1 MALRVVTLVALLATS
16 SIILSYNG
24 VYGGR
29 TTLTMEEEDVELE
42 RQLKRMN
49 KPAVKSIKTDN
60 GETYDCVDFY
70 KQPAFD
76 NPLLKNH
83 IPEMSSSV
91 QRETPKEVF
100 SGAEQPDLRLDGG
113 GCPLGTVPIRRTT
126 KEDLIRW
133 KSYSK
138 PSGNFHQFLN
148 MAPGYKADDSQR
160 TGCFNAI
167 CNGFI
172 QVNREVPIG
181 VAFPKTSTYGGEIL
195 DLATYLFQD
204 HNSGNWWVSAG
215 LNITNIGYWPREL
228 FNSIKESAPVVGWR
242 AEVYAPQGE
251 KTPPMGTG
259 RYRYRFPY
267 DRYPDY
273 KTTAYFRAVRVN
285 GEDNIGRG
293 PNDKSLQLVRD
304 GKNCYVVHD
313 FPYIDDHYRHTFFY
327 GGSGC

>member
-24 VYGGR
+24 VYGGG
-29 TTLTMEEEDVELE
+29 TTLTMEEGDVELE

-70 KQPAFD
+70 KQPTFD

-91 QRETPKEVF
+91 QRETTKEAF
-100 SGAEQPDLRLDGG
+100 SGAEQSDLRLDGG

-148 MAPGYKADDSQR
+148 VAPGTK
-160 TGCFNAI
+160 
-167 CNGFI
+167 
-172 QVNREVPIG
+172 
-181 VAFPKTSTYGGEIL
+181 
-195 DLATYLFQD
+195 
-204 HNSGNWWVSAG
+204 VS
-215 LNITNIGYWPREL
+215 LP
-228 FNSIKESAPVVGWR
+228 
-242 AEVYAPQGE
+242 
-251 KTPPMGTG
+251 
-259 RYRYRFPY
+259 
-267 DRYPDY
+267 
-273 KTTAYFRAVRVN
+273 
-285 GEDNIGRG
+285 
-293 PNDKSLQLVRD
+293 
-304 GKNCYVVHD
+304 
-313 FPYIDDHYRHTFFY
+313 
-327 GGSGC
+327 

>member
-1 MALRVVTLVALLATS
+1 MALRMVTLVALLATS

-24 VYGGR
+24 VYGGG

-76 NPLLKNH
+76 NPLLENH

-91 QRETPKEVF
+91 QRETPKEAF

-138 PSGNFHQFLN
+138 SSGNFHQFLN
-148 MAPGYKADDSQR
+148 VAPGTK
-160 TGCFNAI
+160 
-167 CNGFI
+167 
-172 QVNREVPIG
+172 
-181 VAFPKTSTYGGEIL
+181 
-195 DLATYLFQD
+195 
-204 HNSGNWWVSAG
+204 VS
-215 LNITNIGYWPREL
+215 LP
-228 FNSIKESAPVVGWR
+228 
-242 AEVYAPQGE
+242 
-251 KTPPMGTG
+251 
-259 RYRYRFPY
+259 
-267 DRYPDY
+267 
-273 KTTAYFRAVRVN
+273 
-285 GEDNIGRG
+285 
-293 PNDKSLQLVRD
+293 
-304 GKNCYVVHD
+304 
-313 FPYIDDHYRHTFFY
+313 
-327 GGSGC
+327 